1 MNTQTMT
8 CKVIMTPNPQ
18 CCTPQTT
25 VADVAQMMKSVD
37 AGSIPV
43 VESENNRRVVGIV
56 TDRDLAL
63 KVVGEGRDSKTTR
76 VQEVMSP
83 NVVTCNER
91 DSLDNAMKAMSDYQ
105 VRRIPVVNDKNEVVG
120 VIAQADVATRSDQP
134 KKTAE
139 VVEEISQAN
148 GSI

>member
-25 VADVAQMMKSVD
+25 VQDVAQMMKSVD
-37 AGSIPV
+37 AGSVPV
-43 VESENNRRVVGIV
+43 VESESNRQIVGIV

-63 KVVGEGRDSKTTR
+63 KVVGEGRDPKTTR
-76 VQEVMSP
+76 VQDVMSP
-83 NVVTCNER
+83 DVVTCNER
-91 DSLDNAMKAMSDYQ
+91 DSLDKAMQAMSDYQ
-105 VRRIPVVNDKNEVVG
+105 IRRIPVINDRKVIVG
-120 VIAQADVATRSDQP
+120 VIAQADVATRTEQP
-134 KKTAE
+134 MQTAE
-139 VVEEISQAN
+139 VVEEISQSN

>member
-25 VADVAQMMKSVD
+25 VQDVAQMMKSVD
-37 AGSIPV
+37 AGSVPV
-43 VESENNRRVVGIV
+43 VESESNRQIVGIV

-63 KVVGEGRDSKTTR
+63 KVAGEGRDPKTTR
-76 VQEVMSP
+76 VQDVMSP
-83 NVVTCNER
+83 DVVTCNER
-91 DSLDNAMKAMSDYQ
+91 DSLDKVMQAMSDYQ
-105 VRRIPVVNDKNEVVG
+105 IRRIPVINDRKVIVG
-120 VIAQADVATRSDQP
+120 VIAQADVATRTEQP
-134 KKTAE
+134 MQTAE
-139 VVEEISQAN
+139 VVEEISQSN